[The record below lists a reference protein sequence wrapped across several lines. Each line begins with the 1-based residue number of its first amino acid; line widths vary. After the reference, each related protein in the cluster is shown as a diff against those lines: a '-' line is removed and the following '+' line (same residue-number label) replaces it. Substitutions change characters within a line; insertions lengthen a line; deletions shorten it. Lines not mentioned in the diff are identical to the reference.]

1 MDFTIYLD
9 KENIYSI
16 NKLIEFINKK
26 KIKAKKFPLSKFDAD
41 LDYKAYRPKNKK
53 KYSILDVINHP
64 KKYEYD
70 YKKMMDSKLKY
81 PIIALDNKPPID
93 FYIIDGLHR
102 LGKHHLKNR
111 KNISA
116 YVISKK
122 TLNKF
127 IIGKRNK
134 KGWERVKKLKKL
146 YKKN

>member
-41 LDYKAYRPKNKK
+41 LNYKAYRPKNKK

-70 YKKMMDSKLKY
+70 YKRMMDSKLY
-81 PIIALDNKPPID
+81 LGE
-93 FYIIDGLHR
+93 FR
-102 LGKHHLKNR
+102 LTEITHINP
-111 KNISA
+111 
-116 YVISKK
+116 SKIYSK
-122 TLNKF
+122 GTRNQTLL
-127 IIGKRNK
+127 GRSC
-134 KGWERVKKLKKL
+134 LQ
-146 YKKN
+146 Y